1 MTLHL
6 DGPNREVRHVRDLA
20 RTLHADDPTIEHYTT
35 GDDKSDVLFWAGA
48 LACAVLALAA
58 YGLAELVL
66 LIAQHWIG
74 AAQGA
79 MFAGM
84 AGCIVWTV
92 AAGRNWRW
100 PR

>member
-1 MTLHL
+1 MTLRL
-6 DGPNREVRHVRDLA
+6 DGPNREVRHVRHLA
-20 RTLHADDPTIEHYTT
+20 RTLHADDPTVEHYTT
-35 GDDKSDVLFWAGA
+35 GEIPAPLFWATI
-48 LACAVLALAA
+48 ACIVCALAA

-74 AAQGA
+74 AAQVA
-79 MFAGM
+79 FFAGV
-84 AGCIVWTV
+84 AGCAVWAV